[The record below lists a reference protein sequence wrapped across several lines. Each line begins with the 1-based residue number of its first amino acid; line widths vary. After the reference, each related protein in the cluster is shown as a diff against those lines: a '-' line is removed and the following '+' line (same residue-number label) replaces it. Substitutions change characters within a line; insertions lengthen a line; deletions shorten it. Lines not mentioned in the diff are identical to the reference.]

1 MPVKVNKELDPLTE
15 IDYHINKY
23 KELKEDFN
31 FRKEAYRQFIR
42 LTQGEAALNKIDEY
56 IETKLSKRS
65 IEIPEKN
72 NTKILE
78 TSVLN
83 NV

>member
-1 MPVKVNKELDPLTE
+1 MPVKVNKELDTLPE

-23 KELKEDFN
+23 KELKEDFA

-72 NTKILE
+72 NKAIIE
-78 TSVLN
+78 TAVLN

>member
-1 MPVKVNKELDPLTE
+1 MPIKVNKDLEQLSA

-23 KELKEDFN
+23 KELKDDFN

-42 LTQGEAALNKIDEY
+42 LTAGEAALNKIDNY
-56 IETKLSKRS
+56 IETKLCNKP
-65 IEIPEKN
+65 IEIPENN

-78 TSVLN
+78 KGILD

>member
-1 MPVKVNKELDPLTE
+1 MKIKVNNDLEPLSE

-23 KELKEDFN
+23 KELKDDFN

-42 LTQGEAALNKIDEY
+42 LTAGEAALKKIDNY
-56 IETKLSKRS
+56 IETKLYNKH

-72 NTKILE
+72 NKAILE
-78 TSVLN
+78 TAILN

>member
-1 MPVKVNKELDPLTE
+1 MPVKVNKELDPLSE

-23 KELKEDFN
+23 KELKEDFA

-72 NTKILE
+72 NKAILE
-78 TSVLN
+78 KAILN

>member
-1 MPVKVNKELDPLTE
+1 MPVKVNKELDQLSE

-42 LTQGEAALNKIDEY
+42 LTQGEVALNKIDEY

-72 NTKILE
+72 NKAILE
-78 TSVLN
+78 TAILN

>member
-1 MPVKVNKELDPLTE
+1 MKK
-15 IDYHINKY
+15 
-23 KELKEDFN
+23 
-31 FRKEAYRQFIR
+31 
-42 LTQGEAALNKIDEY
+42 LNKDDKDIIIDICFQY
-56 IETKLSKRS
+56 ISLLAGQKGLDRIKHQIDMELSKRS

-78 TSVLN
+78 KAILN

>member
-1 MPVKVNKELDPLTE
+1 MPVKVNKELDPLKE

-72 NTKILE
+72 NKAILE
-78 TSVLN
+78 TAILN